1 MFLFKQNESCGTWQ
15 ENAQPSCLCDFV
27 AHLPKERENSI
38 RIILVRSLNEYRGN
52 QTFFPLVIHN
62 RTCDLETG
70 YGGHLFIHN
79 FSKYLLSALLQFL
92 PTCGNYTLVS
102 FIQYGSHAYDTYLSN
117 IRLYKVLLQ
126 LYRKG
131 KGM

>member
-38 RIILVRSLNEYRGN
+38 PIILVRSLNEYRGN
-52 QTFFPLVIHN
+52 RTFFPLVIHKQN
-62 RTCDLETG
+62 LRLGDR
-70 YGGHLFIHN
+70 YGVHLFIHN
-79 FSKYLLSALLQFL
+79 FSKYLLSSLLQFL

-102 FIQYGSHAYDTYLSN
+102 FIQYGSYAYDTYLSN

-126 LYRKG
+126 LCKKG